1 MPYIIIALNMLT
13 AAFYPIESF
22 GFKTHIDC
30 QTFIEE
36 MIVAPESDTIYGCFK
51 DERLVKN

>member
-22 GFKTHIDC
+22 GFETPEDC
-30 QTFIEE
+30 QVFIDE
-36 MIVAPESDTIYGCFK
+36 MIVAPAENTIYACFK
-51 DERLVKN
+51 DERLK